1 MIAINKEKKTFGL
14 LCLLPF
20 LAFLSLC
27 FYSYPI
33 VSRLLLLV
41 ESGVF
46 FLLLVLNWRLVGKW
60 YKWAIIAAN
69 LASLAYTLL
78 YHSGIGIALAFFNL
92 LVALFIF
99 NNLSLEKN
107 EKRFLHFLSA
117 ALLLLFYFA
126 SNFGKIYGMITM
138 RDFRGWFLN
147 PNVVGMLLL
156 ALLFHAFNY
165 VAGLEIDKN
174 KKYLWLCA
182 IVAVLGYLIYF
193 SGCRSAIISLVAFLA
208 LLAIAR
214 LYKKPIPYG
223 YYKAAALLI
232 LIASIAFTVV
242 YVYLSY
248 HLSDLTILNKKL
260 FTGREIVWQS
270 AYGLISEQPFFGNG
284 TDVLL
289 ETVGGNQTTSAH
301 NMLLSFW
308 YTIGVIPTVTVALF
322 FINRTRKTEGENRDR
337 ITQLALI
344 ASLVIC
350 FFESFYAD
358 PNLQIFFV
366 MFLLSNVKNNDKVEI
381 K

>member
-1 MIAINKEKKTFGL
+1 MISIIKEKKTYGL
-14 LCLLPF
+14 LCTLPF

-33 VSRLLLLV
+33 ISRLLLLM

-46 FLLLVLNWRLVGKW
+46 FLLLVFNWRLVGKW
-60 YKWAIIAAN
+60 YKWAIIAVN
-69 LASLAYTLL
+69 LASLAYTLS
-78 YHSGIGIALAFFNL
+78 YHSGLGIALAFFNL
-92 LVALFIF
+92 LVALFVF
-99 NNLSLEKN
+99 NNLALTET

-138 RDFRGWFLN
+138 RDFRGAFLN
-147 PNVVGMLLL
+147 SNVVGMLLL

-165 VAGLEIDKN
+165 VARLELDKN
-174 KKYLWLCA
+174 KKAFWLCA
-182 IVAVLGYLIYF
+182 VVAVLGYLIYF

-208 LLAIAR
+208 LLAFGK

-223 YYKAAALLI
+223 YYKTAALLI
-232 LIASIAFTVV
+232 LVVSIAFTIV

-248 HLSDLTILNKKL
+248 HIADLTILNKKL

-270 AYGLISEQPFFGNG
+270 AYGLISEHPFFGNG

-289 ETVGGNQTTSAH
+289 DTVGGNKTTSAH

-308 YTIGVIPTVTVALF
+308 YTIGAIPTVTTALF
-322 FINRTRKTEGENRDR
+322 FVNRTRKTASENRDG
-337 ITQLALI
+337 ITQFALI
-344 ASLVIC
+344 ASLFIC

-366 MFLLSNVKNNDKVEI
+366 MLLLSNVKTKEKEEI